1 MNIYINI
8 AEEPTANLTQSQED
22 LTAGSLQTFF
32 YGDKIPLKIYLHD
45 NGTPPPWL
53 STAEIK
59 IAFGDLQSQNPYIE
73 AVTTFNGTFY
83 DITLDLTG
91 ADFEVATR
99 NQESVAATFEIQAIY
114 ADQTTETLT
123 QLDTTLN
130 NAFLVA
136 EEVTLEAPADPTILE
151 IGILPVPE
159 DPDLVIVESTPTD
172 PDQVA
177 AVNTDSLPKDPDQI
191 TTGILPEAP
200 SEITAITNPADPG
213 DIITAILPEAPD
225 QVAVT
230 STPTDPDQV
239 NAITNP
245 ADPDQVQAGS
255 LPEAPD
261 QVTASHD
268 LTNYTG
274 DFTPVCIGEDIAFW
288 FDGAKTETIKTDSA
302 NRVNTWLDRSGNAN
316 TASQADQDR
325 QPLYDAVSNSI
336 NFDGIDDFL
345 SFNVDTSLFDTDFTF
360 PTTNTTYNAPFRK
373 IRVLNSW
380 HPHLSTGSDYDL
392 EQVQITN
399 GVLSNFKLGNT
410 TAGSQWVQLGQGRGI
425 DWEVLADEAA
435 TLFDGG
441 NIFIVGEWQDNGSN
455 YSGDLLISNTA
466 GNVFFEMY
474 SRKINSYQ
482 RYHYNSIFT
491 DDPGNPINGFS
502 RVYNLDTDKKLFAYQ
517 FKYESSLNAEDGY
530 IRLRKDGQQQTNSN
544 TGGGSYEN
552 TLPGKG
558 EGQSYAFAGSKNSFL
573 GFSRNYYGKLKIN
586 EVIALKTEADTA
598 TIEKIEYYLATKW
611 AINLPNLHTYKVTQ
625 PIGCFHGDPCFETQR
640 MRWCDNDGNPQEAQV
655 STAGAPNT
663 WHSEEHNGYIYTLPT
678 FKSSDPTKLT
688 ISLIKTE
695 IVNDK
700 LFADYAASFYV
711 GTSSTPTPRYYT
723 VQFRVRAE
731 SCVIPSLAI
740 LFGDSTYND
749 LFGCLSENPI
759 L

>member
-1 MNIYINI
+1 MNIFINI

-53 STAEIK
+53 NTAEIK

-91 ADFEVATR
+91 TDFEVATR
-99 NQESVAATFEIQAIY
+99 NQESVAATLEIQAIY

-159 DPDLVIVESTPTD
+159 APDQVVVESSPTD

-200 SEITAITNPADPG
+200 SEVEAITNPADPG
-213 DIITAILPEAPD
+213 DIIAAILPEAPD

-239 NAITNP
+239 TAITNP

-268 LTNYTG
+268 LTNYNG
-274 DFTPVCIGEDIAFW
+274 QFTPVCIGQDLAFW

-302 NRVNTWLDRSGNAN
+302 NRVNTWIDRSGNFN
-316 TASQADQDR
+316 TASQSDQDK

-345 SFNVDTSLFDTDFTF
+345 SFNHAETF
-360 PTTNTTYNAPFRK
+360 N
-373 IRVLNSW
+373 
-380 HPHLSTGSDYDL
+380 
-392 EQVQITN
+392 
-399 GVLSNFKLGNT
+399 
-410 TAGSQWVQLGQGRGI
+410 
-425 DWEVLADEAA
+425 
-435 TLFDGG
+435 GG

-466 GNVFFEMY
+466 GNSFFELT

-482 RYHYNSIFT
+482 RYHFSTIYT
-491 DDPGNPINGFS
+491 DDIGDPRKGFN
-502 RVYNLDTDKKLFAYQ
+502 RLYNLDTEKKLFAYQ
-517 FKYESSLNAEDGY
+517 FKYESSLNADDGY

-544 TGGGSYEN
+544 TSGGDLEN
-552 TLPGKG
+552 ILPGKG
-558 EGQSYAFAGSKNSFL
+558 SGAKYELAGAGNGTNYL
-573 GFSRNYYGKLKIN
+573 GFSNNYYGKLKIN

-688 ISLIKTE
+688 ITLANTE
-695 IVNDK
+695 VVNNK

-731 SCVIPSLAI
+731 SCVIPSLGL